1 MKVNPL
7 CKNINHMFCL
17 ISVYVDMGL
26 ASNAPVTLTVVTNV
40 TDSNTRSFSIK
51 ITQIDCL
58 SFSRGISKFSFY
70 IISNV
75 SLFYIV
81 KYKLY
86 STKLLISTAMG
97 NITLSI
103 I

>member
-1 MKVNPL
+1 
-7 CKNINHMFCL
+7 MFCL

-40 TDSNTRSFSIK
+40 SDSNTRSFSIK

-97 NITLSI
+97 NNSI
-103 I
+103 

>member
-1 MKVNPL
+1 MQW
-7 CKNINHMFCL
+7 CKLLRYAENINHMFCL

-58 SFSRGISKFSFY
+58 SFSRGISKFSLM
-70 IISNV
+70 V
-75 SLFYIV
+75 LFI
-81 KYKLY
+81 LY
-86 STKLLISTAMG
+86 CKV
-97 NITLSI
+97 
-103 I
+103 